1 MMIKGLVGTL
11 SYRNRAMSCS
21 TKKNY
26 QTTGL
31 GVSGFLVG
39 LDPGAELEEE
49 EVNCG
54 KFASSQDG
62 SESP

>member
-1 MMIKGLVGTL
+1 MMTKGLVGIL
-11 SYRNRAMSCS
+11 PSRNRAMSCS

-39 LDPGAELEEE
+39 LGPGAELEEE

-54 KFASSQDG
+54 KFAGFQDG
-62 SESP
+62 PEIP